1 MHKPTDQSVLVQN
14 MKETFFNLNK
24 DKQNRIILAAL
35 EEFALSGYENTSLD
49 NIIRRA
55 GISKGGLYEYI
66 DSKEDLF
73 QYGLEYAYG
82 GMYSYILS
90 RIEAESNLLPSDP
103 LERTRV
109 ISSIAVDFY
118 LASPVV
124 ISFIVKS
131 SQVSRVEIRERVQGV
146 FDSYFLKLYAS
157 ADYAGIGYE
166 GDRILAL
173 LKWLLI
179 KTRNDFQ
186 ENMKSTGR
194 SALCRDAYLE
204 EWKFFLSVLSRGIY
218 EGGAVP
224 PEFK

>member
-1 MHKPTDQSVLVQN
+1 MHKPTDQSVLVPN
-14 MKETFFNLNK
+14 MKETFFNLN
-24 DKQNRIILAAL
+24 DEKQKRIILASL

-73 QYGLEYAYG
+73 QYGLEYSYG
-82 GMYSYILS
+82 EMYAYILS
-90 RIEAESNLLPSDP
+90 RVEAESNLLPPDP

-157 ADYAGIGYE
+157 AE
-166 GDRILAL
+166 
-173 LKWLLI
+173 WLLI

-186 ENMKSTGR
+186 ENMKTISR

-218 EGGAVP
+218 EGRTNLPV
-224 PEFK
+224 FK